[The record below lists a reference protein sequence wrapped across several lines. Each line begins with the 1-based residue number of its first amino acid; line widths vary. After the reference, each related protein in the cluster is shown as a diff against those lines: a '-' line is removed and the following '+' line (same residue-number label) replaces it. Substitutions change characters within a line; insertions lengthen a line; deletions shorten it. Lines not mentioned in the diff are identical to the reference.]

1 MKILCVDNEQYALEI
16 LARSIKEAAPDSEVL
31 KYSRAADVIT
41 SLKDEGRDPDV
52 LFLDIEMPGMTGLQ
66 LAGAVKAEC
75 PNVNIVFVTGY
86 SDYALEALKLRPSG
100 YVMKPATREKISNE
114 LQNLRNPPKRTV
126 ADKKVKI
133 CCFGNFEVFINEKPM
148 PFLRSKSKELLA
160 YLVDRRGAGVDRAE
174 MAAILWENM
183 SYDRSIQKQL
193 NVIRSDLLKSLE
205 DAGILNIVVQSR
217 NSLAINPKAFDCDY
231 YMALS
236 GDVMAFNDFHGEYMA
251 QYSWAEFTTGAL
263 VNY

>member
-1 MKILCVDNEQYALEI
+1 M
-16 LARSIKEAAPDSEVL
+16 
-31 KYSRAADVIT
+31 
-41 SLKDEGRDPDV
+41 
-52 LFLDIEMPGMTGLQ
+52 
-66 LAGAVKAEC
+66 
-75 PNVNIVFVTGY
+75 
-86 SDYALEALKLRPSG
+86 
-100 YVMKPATREKISNE
+100 
-114 LQNLRNPPKRTV
+114 
-126 ADKKVKI
+126 
-133 CCFGNFEVFINEKPM
+133 FINEKPM

-183 SYDRSIQKQL
+183 PYDRSIQKQL

-263 VNY
+263 VND